1 MPKLSAIK
9 IYSVILLV
17 LIGSFYFFY
26 NKKNPSKEEVVI
38 SLRDYLLGSFISEL
52 PDINNKLPL
61 KIDNKTTL
69 LSISYY
75 NNNIVSVYELAKFDN
90 DLNSIEKIKSILSKQ
105 VCDDDTKKKL
115 LDVDVDFLN
124 RYQNQSGDII
134 FEVLLTRAICSKN
147 WYDEKASHIDGL
159 TGREGVVLEN
169 TCSD

>member
-26 NKKNPSKEEVVI
+26 KKNPSKEEVVI
-38 SLRDYLLGSFISEL
+38 SLRDYLLSSFISEL
-52 PDINNKLPL
+52 PDINNKLPF

-75 NNNIVSVYELAKFDN
+75 NNNIVSVYELTKFDS
-90 DLNSIEKIKSILSKQ
+90 DLKSIEKIKSILLKQ
-105 VCDDDTKKKL
+105 VFDDDTKKKL

-124 RYQNQSGDII
+124 RYQNRSGDII
-134 FEVLLTRAICSKN
+134 FEVLLTREICSKN
-147 WYDEKASHIDGL
+147 
-159 TGREGVVLEN
+159 
-169 TCSD
+169 

>member
-26 NKKNPSKEEVVI
+26 KKNPSKEEVVI
-38 SLRDYLLGSFISEL
+38 SLRDYLLSSFISEL
-52 PDINNKLPL
+52 PDINNKLPF

-75 NNNIVSVYELAKFDN
+75 NNNIVSVYELTKFDS
-90 DLNSIEKIKSILSKQ
+90 DLKSIEKIKSILLKQ

-124 RYQNQSGDII
+124 RYQNRSGDII
-134 FEVLLTRAICSKN
+134 FEVLLTREICSKN
-147 WYDEKASHIDGL
+147 
-159 TGREGVVLEN
+159 
-169 TCSD
+169 

>member
-26 NKKNPSKEEVVI
+26 KKNPSKEEVVI
-38 SLRDYLLGSFISEL
+38 SLRDYLLSSFISEL
-52 PDINNKLPL
+52 PDINNKLPF

-75 NNNIVSVYELAKFDN
+75 NNNIVSVYELTKFDS
-90 DLNSIEKIKSILSKQ
+90 DLKSIEKIKSILLKQ

-124 RYQNQSGDII
+124 RYQNRSGDII
-134 FEVLLTRAICSKN
+134 FEVLLTREICSKN
-147 WYDEKASHIDGL
+147 WHDEKASNIGGL
-159 TGREGVVLEN
+159 TGREGVVLVD